1 MNETWKRNMFRNIQ
15 TQKCK
20 ESTGENAVSVH
31 TETKWL
37 VVRQVL
43 QSVNCAPAR
52 QLNGWVGYSA
62 EPVEV
67 HWDEEMANKRK
78 IETKHF
84 RTYSNSKI
92 KLNWQKCSVF
102 SNRNTIF
109 GSEAGNVP

>member
-37 VVRQVL
+37 MARQVL

-52 QLNGWVGYSA
+52 
-62 EPVEV
+62 
-67 HWDEEMANKRK
+67 
-78 IETKHF
+78 
-84 RTYSNSKI
+84 
-92 KLNWQKCSVF
+92 
-102 SNRNTIF
+102 
-109 GSEAGNVP
+109 